1 MAVYDE
7 AQARGSLTDLA
18 GRYTQYAGAAV
29 SLTLMIGVAVWGTKT
44 ILRDVSGVPVVRAM
58 QGDMRVAPENPGG
71 DVADHR
77 GLAVNAVAGSGE
89 AAAPEDT
96 VTLAPRMLELAAEDL
111 ETAPLTDTIVDAAD
125 AAAAPASVPA
135 ADQVQDTAM
144 AVPTGP
150 MNADDILAMADQIS
164 AGITP
169 MAPLDNLD
177 EANDSPVMTLDGEP
191 AAGKEDDITEIANMD
206 AQDPIALA
214 LAEAMASD
222 VAAPDAA
229 PVAAAGAVRSVLRP
243 TVRPLRAAP
252 AVATATDLAAAP
264 VTVSAAAAQDT
275 LPSVA
280 VLTDDLPVGTKLVQ
294 LGAFPTAEDAS
305 KEWISLQG
313 KFGEM
318 LAGKTQII
326 QEASSGGATFYRLRA
341 SGFDDLPAA
350 RQFCETLDASRAA
363 CTPVVVR

>member
-58 QGDMRVAPENPGG
+58 QGDMRIAPENPGG

-77 GLAVNAVAGSGE
+77 GLAVNTVAGSGE
-89 AAAPEDT
+89 AAAPEDS
-96 VTLAPRMLELAAEDL
+96 VTLAPRMVELAAEDL
-111 ETAPLTDTIVDAAD
+111 DTAPLTGATPD
-125 AAAAPASVPA
+125 AAADTDAVA
-135 ADQVQDTAM
+135 AATI

-164 AGITP
+164 AGIAP
-169 MAPLDNLD
+169 MAPLANMDD
-177 EANDSPVMTLDGEP
+177 ANDSPVMTLDGEAVP
-191 AAGKEDDITEIANMD
+191 GEEDGTTEIMNID
-206 AQDPIALA
+206 AQDPIAMA
-214 LAEAMASD
+214 LAEAMSSD
-222 VAAPDAA
+222 VAAPEAT
-229 PVAAAGAVRSVLRP
+229 PVAAGAVRSVLRP
-243 TVRPLRAAP
+243 TVRPMRAAP
-252 AVATATDLAAAP
+252 AVATAADLAAAP
-264 VTVSAAAAQDT
+264 VTVAAVASPET

-318 LAGKTQII
+318 LVGKTQII

-341 SGFDDLPAA
+341 SGFDDLPSA